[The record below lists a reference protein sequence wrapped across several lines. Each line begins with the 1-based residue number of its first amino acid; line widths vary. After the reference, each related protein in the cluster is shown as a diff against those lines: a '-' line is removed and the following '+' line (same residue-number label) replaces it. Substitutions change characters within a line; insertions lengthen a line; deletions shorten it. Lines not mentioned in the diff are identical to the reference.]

1 MQSNLDKKIEKLKK
15 KIEKLDKDIQEIYE
29 YQIHPKYSQDKS
41 TELKDRSCR
50 DNIRID
56 DLK

>member
-15 KIEKLDKDIQEIYE
+15 KNWKAGQGYPRNIWISNT
-29 YQIHPKYSQDKS
+29 PKVSQDKS